1 MQADKDELWNDF
13 KVLKSEKEKAEK
25 KYLEKE
31 TKFKD
36 DIKKEKERNKG
47 FIYKYSL
54 KNKV

>member
-47 FIYKYSL
+47 FNY
-54 KNKV
+54 